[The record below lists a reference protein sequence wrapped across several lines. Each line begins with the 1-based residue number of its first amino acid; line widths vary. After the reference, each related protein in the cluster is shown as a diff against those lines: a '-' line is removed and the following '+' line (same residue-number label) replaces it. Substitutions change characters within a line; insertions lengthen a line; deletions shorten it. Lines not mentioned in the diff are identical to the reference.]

1 MKVVLVYNPR
11 SGTAPSIHDLRRYF
25 KQADVSIGVE
35 IKLESGFEK
44 KLKRHLR
51 PKQIIAVVGG
61 DGTMSSVAN
70 LMHGT
75 EAILAPLPGG
85 TLNHFTKDLGIEQ
98 NIEQAIKD
106 LADSRPRAVDY
117 ATVNDRVFVNNSS
130 IGLYPSA
137 LQARAHIEDKL
148 GKWPAAVI
156 GSIRAWVRFRRYQL
170 TVNGEEITTPF
181 IFIGNNDYHVDQPT
195 NVGRKHL
202 NKGVLS
208 IYAITAK
215 TRWDVIKL
223 IGSALRNKLTDMPD
237 IQSWQTTEVI
247 IHSSRET
254 LRVAYDGEYTR
265 LKTPLTYKIVASG
278 LLVIGNS

>member
-35 IKLESGFEK
+35 IKLEDGFEK

-51 PKQIIAVVGG
+51 AKQVVAAVGG
-61 DGTMSSVAN
+61 DGTMSTLVN
-70 LMHGT
+70 LMQDT
-75 EAILAPLPGG
+75 NAILAPLPGG

-98 NIEQAIKD
+98 DIEQAIKK
-106 LADSRPRAVDY
+106 LSSSQPNAVDY
-117 ATVNDRVFVNNSS
+117 AMVNDRVFVNNSS
-130 IGLYPSA
+130 IGLYPSS

-156 GSIRAWVRFRRYQL
+156 GSIRAWIRFRRYQL
-170 TVNGEEITTPF
+170 TVGGQEITTPF
-181 IFIGNNDYHVDQPT
+181 IFIGNNDYHVDRPT

-208 IYAITAK
+208 IYAVTAK

-223 IGSALRNKLTDMPD
+223 IGKALGNKLTDVPE
-237 IQSWQTTEVI
+237 IQSWKTTEVT
-247 IHSSRET
+247 IHSNHES
-254 LRVAYDGEYTR
+254 LRIAYDGEYTR
-265 LKTPLTYKIVASG
+265 LKTPLTYKIVAGG